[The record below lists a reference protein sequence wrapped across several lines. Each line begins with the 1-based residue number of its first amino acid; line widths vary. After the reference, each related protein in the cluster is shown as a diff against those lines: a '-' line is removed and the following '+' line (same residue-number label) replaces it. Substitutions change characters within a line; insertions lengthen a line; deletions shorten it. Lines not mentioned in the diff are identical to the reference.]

1 MMVPAPRDH
10 TRLTAVSQW
19 KLEVPVPTIK
29 VLSEMNARVRALE
42 AAVGAEVA
50 AGDTLLVLE
59 CMKMEIPVEAP
70 RAGRVSQILVA
81 ADAEI
86 VDGQALVILET

>member
-1 MMVPAPRDH
+1 MWNPIRRTAYSQSKIEAP
-10 TRLTAVSQW
+10 VS
-19 KLEVPVPTIK
+19 TIK

-42 AAVGAEVA
+42 VGVGAEVA
-50 AGDTLLVLE
+50 AGDTLLILE